1 MNTRPYKIS
10 RFTLTKLSALLLLGF
25 LAAVSALADTVY
37 VTATTSNCASS
48 TVCGQGPNPD
58 FNSLGL
64 LVYTDNGYG
73 AFTSAKAG
81 ASGKPATPGSR
92 FCSNSFSNS
101 TPDLGVAIAPTLGVP
116 GGVYQIHHAFS
127 SAAGNVSSD
136 ILLGVTNVD
145 GCTLSFT
152 NTDKFQSSFGG
163 GSGSTWQLL
172 GFVTNNPGVSNPVI
186 TFYFL
191 GGTVSAGAQKRL
203 LFDTFRFI
211 LYAPCLDVANVGV
224 TGPISTNSPTVAVTG
239 VTNAAAVSVYQDSGS
254 GMVRVGQLTSGIV
267 NGNNNVPVSGLVP
280 GAKIAATQTV
290 GSQEGCVPPTGFVVG
305 TGPNPA
311 IRVALSVRENIDLT
325 GPAGSPGPGTNV
337 NIYYIGASSLLPGA
351 APEQGVVI
359 NPSNGWQTITFNRG
373 VDPLNPV
380 NPVVLWNNGASGDT
394 TLDGNYGVLDGLAF
408 AAAGD
413 SGPFDIYLDNMSNG
427 TNGVLQNWEAAAV
440 GANSYQ
446 FRSPNFSGT
455 TIGNILP
462 DPSQAQVTS
471 AAAFS
476 GTKAVLLKFQFNSAE
491 SNKWVRIVTAGTTGA
506 NPQIDL
512 NEPITFKVLLLP
524 PGVSPISPVPSNL
537 SIMRSGGSVTLN
549 WSGSYQL
556 QIAPAVTGPYTDVSG
571 ITTGPY
577 TIPAT
582 APETYYRLRN
592 QVN

>member
-1 MNTRPYKIS
+1 M
-10 RFTLTKLSALLLLGF
+10 
-25 LAAVSALADTVY
+25 
-37 VTATTSNCASS
+37 
-48 TVCGQGPNPD
+48 
-58 FNSLGL
+58 
-64 LVYTDNGYG
+64 
-73 AFTSAKAG
+73 
-81 ASGKPATPGSR
+81 
-92 FCSNSFSNS
+92 
-101 TPDLGVAIAPTLGVP
+101 
-116 GGVYQIHHAFS
+116 
-127 SAAGNVSSD
+127 
-136 ILLGVTNVD
+136 
-145 GCTLSFT
+145 
-152 NTDKFQSSFGG
+152 
-163 GSGSTWQLL
+163 

-186 TFYFL
+186 TFYFQ
-191 GGTVSAGAQKRL
+191 GGIVSAGAQKRL

-224 TGPISTNSPTVAVTG
+224 TEPISTNSPTVTVAG

-267 NGNNNVPVSGLVP
+267 NGNNNVLVSGLVP
-280 GAKIAATQTV
+280 GAKVAATQTV

-311 IRVALSVRENIDLT
+311 IRVALSVRENVDLT

-359 NPSNGWQTITFNRG
+359 NPSNGWQTITSNRG

-408 AAAGD
+408 AAEGD
-413 SGPFDIYLDNMSNG
+413 SGPFDVYLDNMSNG
-427 TNGVLQNWEAAAV
+427 INGVLQNWEAAAV

-446 FRSPNFSGT
+446 FRSPDFSGT

-462 DPSQAQVTS
+462 VPSQAQVTS

-476 GTKAVLLKFQFNSAE
+476 GTKSVLLKFQFNSAE
-491 SNKWVRIVTAGTTGA
+491 SIKWVRIVTAGTTGA

-537 SIMRSGGSVTLN
+537 SITHSGGSVTLN

-556 QIAPAVTGPYTDVSG
+556 QSAPVGTGPYSDVSG
-571 ITTGPY
+571 VTNAPY
-577 TIPAT
+577 TVPAN
-582 APETYYRLRN
+582 ASEAYFRLRN